1 MKILTSHPL
10 FLRLL
15 IIIILTSGTVILIM
29 IQNSESAGKKL
40 NENYST
46 AAFIDSVNKGIDS
59 IYQKFQIEFANIR
72 KSEKEIFGTGLKY
85 REFRISIPTKFPV
98 ILLNRELNVL
108 AKKFGGEAYGSENTK
123 KKTIILNVK
132 YGDYI
137 THSIL
142 LTLPK
147 ETRKKSDRTKN
158 RK

>member
-15 IIIILTSGTVILIM
+15 IIIILTAGTVILIM
-29 IQNSESAGKKL
+29 IQNSESADKKL
-40 NENYST
+40 NENYSI
-46 AAFIDSVNKGIDS
+46 AAFIDSVNKGIDL
-59 IYQKFQIEFANIR
+59 IYQKFHIESANIR
-72 KSEKEIFGTGLKY
+72 KGEKEIAGTGLKY
-85 REFRISIPTKFPV
+85 REFKISIPAKLPV

-142 LTLPK
+142 LILPK